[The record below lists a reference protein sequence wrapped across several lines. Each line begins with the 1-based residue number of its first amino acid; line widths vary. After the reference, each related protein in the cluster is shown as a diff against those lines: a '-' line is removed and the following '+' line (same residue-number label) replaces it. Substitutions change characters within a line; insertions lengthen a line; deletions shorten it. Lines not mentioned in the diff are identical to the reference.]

1 MSRHLLARGV
11 LLLAVFW
18 TLQATAEDA
27 DSHPLAGLPLRHIG
41 PAITSGRISDFAFH
55 PERKHEYFAAT
66 ASGNLW
72 KTENDGITWTPLFEG
87 EASYA
92 IGVVTLDPND
102 ALVVWVGTGEN
113 NAQRSVAYGDGIYKS
128 VDGGKS
134 WANMG
139 LKDSGHISQIWVD
152 PDDSDHVLV
161 AAQGP
166 LWNSGGDRGL
176 YETRDGG
183 TTWKAI
189 LTVDA
194 DTGINE
200 FVVDPRDSNTIVA
213 SSYQRRRHVW
223 VLINGGPGSGLHKST
238 DGGKTWSELD
248 KGLPTDNMGRIGLA
262 GAPSDP
268 AMIYAI
274 IEANDEERGVYRST
288 DFGNNWTK
296 QSDHMTTSPQYYNE
310 LVVDP
315 VDAERVYSLDTMTHM
330 SEDGGKT
337 WTMLGLD
344 WRHVDDH
351 ALWIDPDFTEHL
363 IIGGDG
369 GIYESF
375 DRGSTWRHIRNLSI
389 TQFYRI
395 QPDNAEPFYNVCGGT
410 QDNNSLCAP
419 SRTSVIHG
427 ITNSD
432 WTMILGGDGYEPQ
445 FDPDDPNIIYTQY
458 QYGGLARY
466 DRRTQERVFIAP
478 HPASGEKQYKWNWNT
493 PLLVSPHKGTRI
505 YYAAEKLFESNDRG
519 DTWRAISPDLTRQL
533 DRNKLEV
540 MGRIWSVDTIAKNDS
555 TSMYGAAI
563 GLSESPLVEGLIYVG
578 TDDGVMSVT
587 EDGGQ
592 NWRRIES
599 FRGVPDMSLIEDV
612 LASSHDSNVVYA
624 VIDNHKRGDYKPY
637 VLKSDNRGRS
647 WRSITGNLPA
657 RGSAHTIVEDHVDPK
672 LLFVGTEFGLF
683 FTQDGG
689 ASWHALKNSFPTI
702 AVRDIEI
709 QQRENDLVVGTFGR
723 GIYILDDY
731 SPLRTSKSSLASKD
745 AHLFAVKDPWLYV
758 EGDLWDGREKGS
770 MGAEFFTAPNP
781 EFGAVFTYHLGNELK
796 TRAKT
801 RRTAEIEAE
810 KAGEDTPYPAW
821 DELRREDREE
831 APALLLVVKDADGNI
846 VRQIVGKTEK
856 GLHRTAW
863 DLRLPATDPVNLNP
877 PDFRPYWETPP
888 RGPLAIPGE
897 YSVTLF
903 KRQEGELAALSEAR
917 SFVVKSLPQSPE
929 TSDDPAAVQAFHKKA
944 GELYRTAQGAVAHA
958 AELGNRIK
966 HLKAGVRETPRA
978 GEAEEQAIRKIE
990 ARLAELGVALTGD
1003 STVASRNEPV
1013 AWSLSQRASIVYQ
1026 WLLDTRSPVPDFYE
1040 DSYENAAREFA
1051 AVLTALRSI
1060 SQDLDA
1066 LEARLESLGAPW
1078 TPGRLPEWKQP

>member
-1 MSRHLLARGV
+1 
-11 LLLAVFW
+11 
-18 TLQATAEDA
+18 
-27 DSHPLAGLPLRHIG
+27 
-41 PAITSGRISDFAFH
+41 
-55 PERKHEYFAAT
+55 
-66 ASGNLW
+66 
-72 KTENDGITWTPLFEG
+72 
-87 EASYA
+87 
-92 IGVVTLDPND
+92 
-102 ALVVWVGTGEN
+102 
-113 NAQRSVAYGDGIYKS
+113 
-128 VDGGKS
+128 
-134 WANMG
+134 
-139 LKDSGHISQIWVD
+139 
-152 PDDSDHVLV
+152 
-161 AAQGP
+161 
-166 LWNSGGDRGL
+166 
-176 YETRDGG
+176 
-183 TTWKAI
+183 
-189 LTVDA
+189 
-194 DTGINE
+194 
-200 FVVDPRDSNTIVA
+200 
-213 SSYQRRRHVW
+213 
-223 VLINGGPGSGLHKST
+223 
-238 DGGKTWSELD
+238 
-248 KGLPTDNMGRIGLA
+248 
-262 GAPSDP
+262 
-268 AMIYAI
+268 
-274 IEANDEERGVYRST
+274 
-288 DFGNNWTK
+288 
-296 QSDHMTTSPQYYNE
+296 
-310 LVVDP
+310 
-315 VDAERVYSLDTMTHM
+315 
-330 SEDGGKT
+330 
-337 WTMLGLD
+337 
-344 WRHVDDH
+344 
-351 ALWIDPDFTEHL
+351 
-363 IIGGDG
+363 
-369 GIYESF
+369 
-375 DRGSTWRHIRNLSI
+375 
-389 TQFYRI
+389 
-395 QPDNAEPFYNVCGGT
+395 
-410 QDNNSLCAP
+410 
-419 SRTSVIHG
+419 
-427 ITNSD
+427 
-432 WTMILGGDGYEPQ
+432 
-445 FDPDDPNIIYTQY
+445 
-458 QYGGLARY
+458 
-466 DRRTQERVFIAP
+466 
-478 HPASGEKQYKWNWNT
+478 
-493 PLLVSPHKGTRI
+493 
-505 YYAAEKLFESNDRG
+505 
-519 DTWRAISPDLTRQL
+519 
-533 DRNKLEV
+533 
-540 MGRIWSVDTIAKNDS
+540 
-555 TSMYGAAI
+555 
-563 GLSESPLVEGLIYVG
+563 
-578 TDDGVMSVT
+578 
-587 EDGGQ
+587 
-592 NWRRIES
+592 
-599 FRGVPDMSLIEDV
+599 
-612 LASSHDSNVVYA
+612 YA

-888 RGPLAIPGE
+888 RGPLAIPGV
-897 YSVTLF
+897 YSVSLF
-903 KRQEGELAALSEAR
+903 KRQDGELAALSEAR

-990 ARLAELGVALTGD
+990 ARLAELGIALTGD

-1040 DSYENAAREFA
+1040 NSYENAAREFA